1 MEGIFMWSGKGTD
14 RSLAEKNILPW
25 FSAVFEK
32 AFSHK
37 HFYKDAEH
45 MTEVAKVT
53 RSELISNLAQIRRAG
68 GLVTR

>member
-1 MEGIFMWSGKGTD
+1 MEGTFMWSGKGPD

-25 FSAVFEK
+25 FSVVFEE

-37 HFYKDAEH
+37 HFYKDAKQ

-53 RSELISNLAQIRRAG
+53 LSKLILNLAPIRRAR
-68 GLVTR
+68 GLITR